1 MIGTIFSSAT
11 VAKNIP
17 MFPDIDKVI
26 CSYQVDVFFIG
37 VEVGDAV
44 LIYIMLVLDKSLP
57 I

>member
-1 MIGTIFSSAT
+1 
-11 VAKNIP
+11 